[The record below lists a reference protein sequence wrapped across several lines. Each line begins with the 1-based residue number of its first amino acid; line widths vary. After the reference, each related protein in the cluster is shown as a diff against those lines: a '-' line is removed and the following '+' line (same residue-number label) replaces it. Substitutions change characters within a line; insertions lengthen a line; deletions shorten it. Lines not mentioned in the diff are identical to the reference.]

1 MFIDKLKDPIKN
13 FFTKE
18 EKMARNVVELPN
30 ISQPEAVEVEE
41 NLISWNYNYDIQT
54 QNLKTLVIKYR
65 EVASNFEVALAVDE
79 IVHSAVVFEDN
90 IVDLN
95 LDNTKF
101 SDNIQEK
108 IREEFDYIKRLLSF
122 AQSGDDIFKKW
133 YVDGRLYY
141 QNVIDPD
148 NPKLGILKMKL
159 LSPLDLTRYTEKE
172 SGRVFYIWKLNEQ
185 EAMKRNAYAFTGL
198 DEARQKIWRVPEQL
212 ITFVPSGL
220 TDVQEFYYISYLHKA
235 IKPFNQLDLIEN
247 SAIIYRLTRAPE
259 RRVFYID
266 VGRLPKKKAEAYVQ
280 KLINK
285 FKNKISYDANSGELN
300 QSKKTMTLLEDFYI
314 PRNGDQK
321 GTQIETL
328 QSGTLIDKIDDIL
341 YFKKKLY
348 KSLNV
353 PTSRIDK
360 DDSPVVNIGNTGE
373 ITREE
378 LKFDKFVNKLR
389 NKFTLLFRDTLKKQ
403 LLLKGIINVNEW
415 YENEQFLAFNWSTDS
430 YFTELKDQEILKSR
444 IEVAD
449 SMEKYIGKYFS
460 HEKLRKDIFKQ
471 TDDDI
476 KLEDKTIIE
485 EKKTKKYIDMEDNQD
500 NSGDNY

>member
-1 MFIDKLKDPIKN
+1 M
-13 FFTKE
+13 
-18 EKMARNVVELPN
+18 
-30 ISQPEAVEVEE
+30 
-41 NLISWNYNYDIQT
+41 
-54 QNLKTLVIKYR
+54 
-65 EVASNFEVALAVDE
+65 
-79 IVHSAVVFEDN
+79 
-90 IVDLN
+90 
-95 LDNTKF
+95 
-101 SDNIQEK
+101 
-108 IREEFDYIKRLLSF
+108 
-122 AQSGDDIFKKW
+122 
-133 YVDGRLYY
+133 
-141 QNVIDPD
+141 
-148 NPKLGILKMKL
+148 
-159 LSPLDLTRYTEKE
+159 
-172 SGRVFYIWKLNEQ
+172 
-185 EAMKRNAYAFTGL
+185 
-198 DEARQKIWRVPEQL
+198 
-212 ITFVPSGL
+212 
-220 TDVQEFYYISYLHKA
+220 
-235 IKPFNQLDLIEN
+235 
-247 SAIIYRLTRAPE
+247 
-259 RRVFYID
+259 
-266 VGRLPKKKAEAYVQ
+266 
-280 KLINK
+280 
-285 FKNKISYDANSGELN
+285 
-300 QSKKTMTLLEDFYI
+300 
-314 PRNGDQK
+314 
-321 GTQIETL
+321 
-328 QSGTLIDKIDDIL
+328 
-341 YFKKKLY
+341 
-348 KSLNV
+348 